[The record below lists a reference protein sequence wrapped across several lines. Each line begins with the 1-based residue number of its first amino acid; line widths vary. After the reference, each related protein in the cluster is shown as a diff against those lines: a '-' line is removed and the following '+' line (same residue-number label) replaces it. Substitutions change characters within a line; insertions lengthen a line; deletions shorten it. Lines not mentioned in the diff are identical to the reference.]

1 MKKYLLTALIAFCT
15 TLFASAQFMVV
26 TTYDGD
32 LDDTDQFTQKAG
44 VGYMAT
50 DAFTVGMNRSY
61 ETDTNNVNSDIYEF
75 FARYTV
81 KDNIWLAFSMPTKDG
96 TDKMKVG
103 AGFSFQ
109 LYNGLY
115 FDPNYTIPVK
125 EVDGKREGS
134 ANFSIS
140 YRF

>member
-32 LDDTDQFTQKAG
+32 KEDAEQFTAKAG
-44 VGYMAT
+44 IGFMAT
-50 DAFTVGMNRSY
+50 DALTVGMNRVLDANGN
-61 ETDTNNVNSDIYEF
+61 DTYDF

-96 TDKMKVG
+96 SDDMRVG

-115 FDPNYTIPVK
+115 FDPNYTIPAS
-125 EVDGKREGS
+125 EDDNGKREGS
-134 ANFSIS
+134 ANFSLS

>member
-44 VGYMAT
+44 IGYMAT

-96 TDKMKVG
+96 SDRMNVG

-125 EVDGKREGS
+125 EVDGKRDGT
-134 ANFSIS
+134 ANFSLS

>member
-1 MKKYLLTALIAFCT
+1 MKNYLLTALIAFCT

-26 TTYDGD
+26 TTYDSD
-32 LDDTDQFTQKAG
+32 KDDSEQITSKAG
-44 VGYMAT
+44 IGYMAT
-50 DAFTVGMNRSY
+50 DAFTLGMARDGDDNY
-61 ETDTNNVNSDIYEF
+61 DF

-96 TDKMKVG
+96 SDRMNVG

-125 EVDGKREGS
+125 EVDGKRDGS
-134 ANFSIS
+134 ANFSLS

>member
-32 LDDTDQFTQKAG
+32 KEDAEQFTAKAG
-44 VGYMAT
+44 IGFMAT
-50 DAFTVGMNRSY
+50 DAFTVGMNRVLDENGSDSY
-61 ETDTNNVNSDIYEF
+61 DF

-96 TDKMKVG
+96 SDDMRVG

-115 FDPNYTIPVK
+115 FDPNYTIPAS
-125 EVDGKREGS
+125 EDDNGKREGS
-134 ANFSIS
+134 ANFSLS

>member
-32 LDDTDQFTQKAG
+32 KEDTEQFTAKAG
-44 VGYMAT
+44 IGFMAT
-50 DAFTVGMNRSY
+50 DALTVGMNRVLDANGN
-61 ETDTNNVNSDIYEF
+61 DTYDF

-96 TDKMKVG
+96 SDDMRVG

-115 FDPNYTIPVK
+115 FDPNYTIPAS
-125 EVDGKREGS
+125 EDDNGKREGS
-134 ANFSIS
+134 ANFSLS